1 VLLLVNV
8 EIRWLVW
15 DRRIIYK
22 LKKKHNI
29 EPAEVEEALFHSA
42 PHIRSFRG
50 VYHAYGRTGAGR
62 YLFIVF
68 VPLGKKRARII
79 TARDMTLEE
88 RRLFRR
94 IKGG

>member
-1 VLLLVNV
+1 VLSLDV

-15 DRRIIYK
+15 DRQIIYK
-22 LKKKHNI
+22 LKKKHSI
-29 EPAEVEEALFHSA
+29 EPEEVEEALFQGN

-50 VYHAYGRTGAGR
+50 VYHAYGQTGAGR

-79 TARDMTLEE
+79 TARDMTPGE

-94 IKGG
+94 VKGG